1 MSEQIYEFLHSDI
14 TAARIRSILN
24 QGIILISPRI
34 SQSSE
39 MSGMTFV
46 FTGKLI
52 QLNRNGARE
61 AVENVGGKVSGSV
74 SSKTNFLVV
83 GEDPG
88 SKLQKAIELGVEV
101 LSENEFLNK
110 IKQ

>member
-1 MSEQIYEFLHSDI
+1 
-14 TAARIRSILN
+14 
-24 QGIILISPRI
+24 
-34 SQSSE
+34 

-52 QLNRNGARE
+52 QLNRNGAKE

>member
-1 MSEQIYEFLHSDI
+1 MFK
-14 TAARIRSILN
+14 SILN
-24 QGIILISPRI
+24 
-34 SQSSE
+34 
-39 MSGMTFV
+39 
-46 FTGKLI
+46 KLI
-52 QLNRNGARE
+52 QLNRSGARE

-74 SSKTNFLVV
+74 SSKTNFVVV

-88 SKLQKAIELGVEV
+88 SKFQKAVELGVEV